1 MDNLES
7 LKKEEEKLVK
17 NRRIL
22 YFAWVLSFSISVFL
36 PAFVADLKL
45 LEAAPFYVLTLVVYL
60 MWWKT
65 KTKVEK
71 VKEEIEVIEKG

>member
-1 MDNLES
+1 MDKLES

-17 NRRIL
+17 NRGIL
-22 YFAWVLSFSISVFL
+22 YFAWVISLVINFL
-36 PAFVADLKL
+36 LYIFVADLKL
-45 LEAAPFYVLTLVVYL
+45 LEVTPFFVVYLVTYL

>member
-1 MDNLES
+1 MDTLES

-22 YFAWVLSFSISVFL
+22 YFAWVISLVINFL
-36 PAFVADLKL
+36 LYIFVADLKL
-45 LEAAPFYVLTLVVYL
+45 LEVTPFFVVYLVTYL

>member
-1 MDNLES
+1 MDTLES

-22 YFAWVLSFSISVFL
+22 YFAWVISLVFNFL
-36 PAFVADLKL
+36 LYVFVADLKL
-45 LEAAPFYVLTLVVYL
+45 LEVTPFFVVYLVTYL